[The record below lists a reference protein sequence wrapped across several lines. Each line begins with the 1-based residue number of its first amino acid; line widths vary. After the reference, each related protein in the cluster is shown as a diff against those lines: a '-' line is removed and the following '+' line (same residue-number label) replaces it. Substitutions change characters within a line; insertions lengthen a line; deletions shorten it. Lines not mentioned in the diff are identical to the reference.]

1 MKVEILGTGCKKCH
15 ELEANAKEA
24 LQKAN
29 LVAEVDHITD
39 TIEIVKRGIMKTP
52 ALTIDGKVVSQ
63 GKVLNSQEIQE
74 LLTT

>member
-1 MKVEILGTGCKKCH
+1 MKLEILGTGCKKCH

-39 TIEIVKRGIMKTP
+39 PREIVQRGIMKTP

-63 GKVLNSQEIQE
+63 GKVLNSEEIQQ

>member
-1 MKVEILGTGCKKCH
+1 MKVEILGIGCKKCH

-39 TIEIVKRGIMKTP
+39 TMEIVKRGIMKTP

-63 GKVLNSQEIQE
+63 GKVLNSEEIQE